1 VSAEPVRER
10 AVLVHVDFSG
20 SSASGLSDSDALDD
34 LTEFE
39 TLCYSAGA
47 ETVGMCTAKRTTPDS
62 RYFIGTGKTDELAA
76 MVAAEHADLVLF
88 NHALSPSQE
97 RNLEARLKC
106 RVLDR
111 TGLILDIFAQ
121 RARTHEG
128 KLQVELAQLT
138 HLSTRLIRGWTHLE
152 RQRGGI
158 GVRGPGESQLET
170 DRRLIGARIKQLKQK
185 LARVRSQRKQ
195 SGRARQRAAVPQ
207 ISLAGYTN
215 AGKSTLF
222 NRLTHA
228 DVYVADKLFATL
240 DPTLRRISLPGIE
253 QAVLADT
260 VGFIR
265 KLPHDLIESFHST
278 LEETSRADLLLHV
291 IDASDEARD
300 IYVDQVNKVLT
311 QIGAQDVPC
320 IEVYNKI
327 DAINQKAR
335 VEYNRD
341 GVVQRVWV
349 SAQTG
354 DGMALLQDAISETLL
369 AGRETGWLRVPL
381 HCGDCRARLYRLDA
395 VLEEDH
401 AEDGAWLI
409 RVQLD
414 RASLEQIL
422 AMDEQLDFTP
432 EQQIH
437 LAGQRVAT

>member
-1 VSAEPVRER
+1 VSAETARER
-10 AVLVHVDFSG
+10 AVLVHVYFPG
-20 SSASGLSDSDALDD
+20 SAESDAQDD
-34 LTEFE
+34 LTEFK
-39 TLCYSAGA
+39 TLCRSAGA
-47 ETVGMCTAKRTTPDS
+47 EVAAMCTAKRTTPDS
-62 RYFIGTGKTDELAA
+62 RYYIGTGKTDELAD
-76 MVAAEHADLVLF
+76 MVSSVQADLVLF

-97 RNLEARLKC
+97 RNLETRLKC

-185 LARVRSQRKQ
+185 LDRVRSQRKQ
-195 SGRARQRAAVPQ
+195 SGRSRQRAAVPQ

-222 NRLTHA
+222 NRLTDA

-240 DPTLRRISLPGIE
+240 DPTLRRIDLPGIE

-265 KLPHDLIESFHST
+265 KLPHDLIESFQST
-278 LEETSRADLLLHV
+278 LEETARADLLLHV

-300 IYVDQVNKVLT
+300 TYVDQVNKVLT
-311 QIGAQDVPC
+311 EIGAQDVPC

-327 DAINQKAR
+327 DAISRGGR
-335 VEYNRD
+335 VEYDRD
-341 GVVQRVWV
+341 GVVKRVWV

-354 DGMALLQDAISETLL
+354 EGIELLQEAISETLL
-369 AGRETGWLRVPL
+369 AGRLTGWLRVPL
-381 HCGDCRARLYRLDA
+381 HCGDCRAKLYRLDA
-395 VLEEDH
+395 VLEESH
-401 AEDGAWLI
+401 ADDGTWLI

-414 RASLEQIL
+414 RTSLDRIL
-422 AMDEQLDFTP
+422 AMDEQLDFTQ
-432 EQQIH
+432 EDQIH

>member
-1 VSAEPVRER
+1 MSAEPTRER
-10 AVLVHVDFSG
+10 AVLVHVSFPG
-20 SSASGLSDSDALDD
+20 SSDSDNLDD

-39 TLCYSAGA
+39 TLCRSAGA
-47 ETVGMCTAKRTTPDS
+47 EAVGICTAKRTTPDK
-62 RYFIGTGKTDELAA
+62 RYYIGTGKTDELAA
-76 MVAAEHADLVLF
+76 MVTAEQADLVLF
-88 NHALSPSQE
+88 NHSLSPSQE
-97 RNLEARLKC
+97 RNLETRLKC

-170 DRRLIGARIKQLKQK
+170 DRRLIGARIKQLRQK
-185 LARVRSQRKQ
+185 LTRVRSQRKQ

-222 NRLTHA
+222 NRMTNA
-228 DVYVADKLFATL
+228 NVYVADKLFATL

-265 KLPHDLIESFHST
+265 KLPHDLIESFQST

-291 IDASDEARD
+291 IDASDDARD
-300 IYVDQVNKVLT
+300 TYIDQVNKVLT

-327 DAINQKAR
+327 DAIGMSAR
-335 VEYNRD
+335 VDYDRNGR
-341 GVVQRVWV
+341 VKRVWV

-354 DGMALLQDAISETLL
+354 EGLELLQDAISETLL
-369 AGRETGWLRVPL
+369 ADRLTGWLRVPL

-395 VLEEDH
+395 VLEEDN

-414 RASLEQIL
+414 RTSLDRIL

-432 EQQIH
+432 EDQIH